1 MIQKISQ
8 KQIFSAKEIDS
19 DLNSISNPKKLSEN
33 EKKPQ
38 RDPKKRI
45 PKNLLTEEDFAKKH
59 VSLFSLYPE
68 LAPYK
73 IIDFHYKD
81 NRNEL
86 HHQIFPATQSLSVF
100 DIRFRP
106 KEKEKVS

>member
-1 MIQKISQ
+1 MIHKISQ

-19 DLNSISNPKKLSEN
+19 GLNSPPNPQKA
-33 EKKPQ
+33 Q
-38 RDPKKRI
+38 REPKRL
-45 PKNLLTEEDFAKKH
+45 PKNLFTEEDFAKKH
-59 VSLFSLYPE
+59 VSLFALYPE
-68 LAPYK
+68 IAPYK

-81 NRNEL
+81 NRNEI
-86 HHQIFPATQSLSVF
+86 HHQIFPASQSLSVF